1 MKKSMIKGSIIAV
14 LLVLLGVTGAL
25 AQQFKLLSAW
35 APNYPFTVG
44 AVSTFEKNLKEV
56 SGGKFTISLFGPD
69 VVPTFEQLQPVQA
82 GIFDMT
88 YTYSAY
94 HSGTTPIAIGMDA
107 TIGDPAKRRETG
119 LFDFVDKEYN
129 KLGLKLISFPPLT
142 PYQFVTKNA
151 LNGTKPSMQGLKL
164 RSIPSLQS
172 LIIELGGSPVTM
184 AGGEI
189 YTSLQRGVIDGAP
202 WTQVGMKDFK
212 FNEVANYLVTPSFG
226 YVSTMILMN
235 LNKYNSLSAEQQG
248 WLNEAGRKAELDSVA
263 YFNNLIEKET
273 AELKALGMKETNM
286 HPEDAAQ
293 IEKYW
298 NDGLWK
304 IAKSTTGAAG
314 QAFHDLAIKTNM
326 TE

>member
-1 MKKSMIKGSIIAV
+1 MRKSMVKGSIIAMM
-14 LLVLLGVTGAL
+14 LVLFGVTGAL

-35 APNYPFTVG
+35 APNYIFTIG
-44 AVSTFEKNLKEV
+44 GVSNFEKNLKEITA
-56 SGGKFTISLFGPD
+56 GKFTISLFGPD

-82 GIFDMT
+82 GIFDMA

-107 TIGDPAKRRETG
+107 TTGDPAKRRESG

-142 PYQFVTKNA
+142 PYQFVTRDA
-151 LNGTKPSMQGLKL
+151 LSGNKPSLQGMKL

-172 LIIELGGSPVTM
+172 LVMKLGGSPVTM

-212 FNEVANYLVTPSFG
+212 FNEVANYLVTPGFG
-226 YVSTMILMN
+226 YVSVMILMN
-235 LNKYNSLSAEQQG
+235 LDKYNALTKEQQG
-248 WLNEAGRKAELDSVA
+248 WLNEAGRRTELDSVA
-263 YFNNLIEKET
+263 FFNNLITKEN
-273 AELKALGMKETNM
+273 AELKALGMKESKM
-286 HPEDAAQ
+286 HPDDAAM

-298 NDGLWK
+298 NDGLWE
-304 IAKSTTGAAG
+304 IAKSTTGKTG
-314 QAFHDLAIKTNM
+314 QAFHDLAIKTGM